1 MLHIIR
7 WTVPVI
13 TAAAVAAMVHRFILF
28 STVVSSHSMDPTM
41 KPGDRLLT
49 RRMYRRDK
57 IKRQDNL
64 VFYSR
69 ELRLVMVKRVVGLP
83 GDSVNIQDDG
93 TVHVNREV
101 LKEPYLDYPGGP
113 GGNFTV
119 PARQYLML
127 GDNRALSND
136 GRSWSQ
142 PFIREQDVYGKAV
155 FRTFPLRRMGR
166 LK

>member
-1 MLHIIR
+1 MPHLIR
-7 WTVPVI
+7 WAVPVI
-13 TAAAVAAMVHRFILF
+13 TAAAVAAVVHRYLLF
-28 STVVSSHSMDPTM
+28 TTVVSSHSMEPTI

-49 RRMYRRDK
+49 LRMYRRDK
-57 IKRQDNL
+57 IRRQDKL

-69 ELRLVMVKRVVGLP
+69 ELRMVMVKRVVGLP

-93 TVHVNREV
+93 TVHVNCEE

-142 PFIREQDVYGKAV
+142 PFIHKQDVYGRAV